1 MFRRTVNNTAMRLL
15 GVLGLTHLFQA
26 AVPPI
31 AVEAMN
37 RQPHGGSRWG
47 RNVQTHTSRKRDFNR
62 ALVDACDHLEAF
74 AGLPKHIGVA
84 RKAHLGTL
92 TIPGGRRGLQVKRE
106 RLPSGKWHARI
117 TA

>member
-62 ALVDACDHLEAF
+62 AVKFALETGSARV
-74 AGLPKHIGVA
+74 PTPISVA